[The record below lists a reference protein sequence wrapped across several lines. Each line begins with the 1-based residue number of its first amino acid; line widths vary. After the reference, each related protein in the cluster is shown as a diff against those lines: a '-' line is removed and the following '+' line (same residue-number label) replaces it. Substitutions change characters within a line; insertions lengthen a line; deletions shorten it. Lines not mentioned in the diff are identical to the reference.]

1 MRKHLRRPSPATA
14 IAMIALFV
22 ALGGTG
28 YAAATG
34 SIDSR
39 EIRNNTVQGKDIRN
53 STIQGADVRNNTL
66 TGSDVAESKLG
77 KVPSAAN
84 ADSASNAAAVGGLAP
99 GTFAREVQYL
109 TATSTD
115 TGQTKQVF
123 INCPAGKSVIGGGSQ
138 ITGNDQPAYLQT
150 DRPIVNNTQWF
161 GQARGVLPADTGY
174 GLTATVIC
182 ARIQ

>member
-1 MRKHLRRPSPATA
+1 MALS
-14 IAMIALFV
+14 IIALFV

-39 EIRNNTVQGKDIRN
+39 EIKNNTVQGKDIRN
-53 STIQGADVRNNTL
+53 STIRGGDVRNNSL
-66 TGSDVAESKLG
+66 TGSDIVETRLG
-77 KVPSAAN
+77 TVPSAAK
-84 ADSASNAAAVGGLAP
+84 ADSAASAGNAATVAGLAP

-115 TGQTKQVF
+115 AGQTKQVF

-138 ITGNDQPAYLQT
+138 ITGNDQSAFLQT

-161 GQARGVLPADTGY
+161 GQARGLTNADTGY

-182 ARIQ
+182 ARIS